1 MLLAALPI
9 LAMAV
14 PQAEPGA
21 PPPPSDGFR
30 RVVRP
35 GAVDLEAEFDLTGLA
50 VPEDEIHCLLP
61 RDAIP
66 ALVDPPLV
74 AAAEAEFPAPDGR
87 LVLVDLGEARVAV
100 PVGLLDFHEVANLT
114 VAGRPIAVTW

>member
-9 LAMAV
+9 LTLAAPQDASASPAV
-14 PQAEPGA
+14 
-21 PPPPSDGFR
+21 PSDGFH
-30 RVVRP
+30 RVVRS
-35 GAVDLEAEFDLTGLA
+35 GAVDLEAEFDLTGLT
-50 VPEDEIHCLLP
+50 VPEGEIHRLLP

-74 AAAEAEFPAPDGR
+74 AAAEAAFPAPDGR
-87 LVLVDLGEARVAV
+87 LVLVELGQARVAV

-114 VAGRPIAVTW
+114 VAGHPIAVTW